1 MPVPPGYRRIPGTS
15 LNQVY
20 LPDDVC
26 ENVQI
31 QSLKEFDP
39 TIKANELLLTPVVS
53 VSPQGLEFSPAK
65 PAIIVL
71 PKVAEPDDKHQLVT
85 LCSATDPSKPSSWRE
100 QTEFIQSEMLE
111 DHIVLK
117 TYTLGLFA
125 VLARF
130 PYPSSSV
137 SFKPD
142 SNQELTVPELK
153 GFKIELPSHSLPSES
168 AEAVEEIKATVY
180 YSDPQYSPEIEEHS
194 LASACVDIEP
204 HGLEFTESIPVTLP
218 IPDYAKIK
226 EEEPEAALEI
236 WHAAGDDSSKPSR
249 HTWKRL
255 DSTININQSEDGSHV
270 ATSQISQ
277 SGFIENRWNKPV
289 AKLYGLGAAT
299 AYSKLPRDVKYIR
312 EIRVYMSSEDIYEE
326 LNRFGLSVAMDSSAD
341 PPSILE
347 ANQRPVANKK
357 VRLALGKVS
366 VEVEI
371 DNSEKVLPD
380 ESEIVEDFWPQFDFL
395 IKVNSNTPLKEGSCF
410 GRLHIQQV
418 DQRPHHVNLTKVRDE

>member
-1 MPVPPGYRRIPGTS
+1 MPVPVGYRRIPGTS
-15 LNQVY
+15 LSQVY
-20 LPDDVC
+20 LPDDVS

-39 TIKANELLLTPVVS
+39 MIKANELLLTPVVS
-53 VSPQGLEFSPAK
+53 VSPQGLEFNPAK

-71 PKVAEPDDKHQLVT
+71 PKVAEPNDKHQLVP
-85 LCSATDPSKPSSWRE
+85 LCSATDPSQLPNWSE
-100 QTEFIQSEMLE
+100 QTECEMLE

-117 TYTLGLFA
+117 TNTLGLFA

-130 PYPSSSV
+130 SYPSSSL
-137 SFKPD
+137 SIKPD
-142 SNQELTVPELK
+142 SDQELIVPELK
-153 GFKIELPSHSLPSES
+153 GFKIQLPSHSLPPES

-180 YSDPQYSPEIEEHS
+180 YSDPQYSPENEEHS

-236 WHAAGDDSSKPSR
+236 WHAAGDNSSKPSH

-289 AKLYGLGAAT
+289 AKQYGLGAAT

-312 EIRVYMSSEDIYEE
+312 EIRVYMSREDISEE
-326 LNRFGLSVAMDSSAD
+326 LNHFGLSVVMDSSAD

-357 VRLALGKVS
+357 VRLALGEVS

-380 ESEIVEDFWPQFDFL
+380 ESEITEDFWPQFDFL
-395 IKVNSNTPLKEGSCF
+395 IKVNANSLLKEGSCF